1 MSAINMNMAND
12 LQNYIKNTVVS
23 MACCNKL
30 DHRNYDS
37 VKKPC
42 YRLIE
47 MTRNNSFDD
56 AIAIIVRELLE
67 HDVLNPDE
75 DGDDEEE
82 EEDDDDDAD
91 DKIFKN
97 FIDYVGLY
105 EMYNLHGD
113 KRDSFKGDFIN
124 LLKKYKIQS

>member
-1 MSAINMNMAND
+1 MAND

-67 HDVLNPDE
+67 YDVLNPEE
-75 DGDDEEE
+75 DGDD

-113 KRDSFKGDFIN
+113 KRDSFKGDFIK